1 MDRKIIFTINQFE
14 TAIDNLSQKLIDNY
28 ITFDN
33 ILFIGIQRRGVI
45 LANRLQKVIVEK
57 TSQSPLIG
65 TLDINFY
72 RDDWTTRQLHPIIGE
87 SFIPTTL
94 DDKKVILIDDVIYT
108 GRTIRAALE
117 ALNNYG
123 RPTHVKLLTLIDRG
137 GRELP
142 IQPDYIGYTTNTT
155 SQYTI
160 NVLVKEIDGEDA
172 VLLE

>member
-1 MDRKIIFTINQFE
+1 MDKKTIFTSDQLE
-14 TAIDNLSQKLIDNY
+14 TIIDHLSQKLVTNY
-28 ITFDN
+28 TTFDN
-33 ILFIGIQRRGVI
+33 TIFIGIQRRGVI
-45 LANRLQKVIVEK
+45 IANRLQKIVLEK
-57 TSQSPLIG
+57 TGQSPLIG

-87 SFIPTTL
+87 SFIPTIL

-123 RPTHVKLLTLIDRG
+123 RPTHVVLLTLIDRG

-142 IQPDYIGYTTNTT
+142 IQPDYVGYVTNIT
-155 SQYTI
+155 SKKTI
-160 NVLVKEIDGEDA
+160 NVLVKEIDGKDA